1 MKDYE
6 VVTLVVGVVGVIA
19 TFVYFYWPSAVVVV
33 VR

>member
-19 TFVYFYWPSAVVVV
+19 TLVYFYWPHVVVVV